1 MEFLTINEFAK
12 LLKVSRRT
20 VERKIK
26 TGELP
31 FIKIGSQYRICSDWI
46 DKIVHKEQSYKE

>member
-46 DKIVHKEQSYKE
+46 DKIVHKGQSYKE